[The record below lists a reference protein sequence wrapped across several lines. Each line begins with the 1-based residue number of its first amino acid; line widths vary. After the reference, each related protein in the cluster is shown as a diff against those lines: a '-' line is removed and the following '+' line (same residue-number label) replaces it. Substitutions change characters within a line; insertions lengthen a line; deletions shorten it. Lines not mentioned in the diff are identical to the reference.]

1 MNKNPWHRKIVGYIV
16 FLKIFFCFFFRTM
29 ELSRPFRLNNNL
41 HLFHPNIAAS
51 TYDAGC
57 YRHCS
62 RIDTGIWGVDH
73 LRLWHLWLHR
83 ETHENPFRYA
93 VYCIRIS
100 IYLYTVV
107 VWKTTPSK
115 LLCLNSWSPIS
126 GIPWEGAVALSEE
139 LCYWGQTL
147 KFLFFLIFY

>member
-107 VWKTTPSK
+107 VWRPLLLSFCVWIRDPQLVEFLEKEQWPYQRSCVTEGK
-115 LLCLNSWSPIS
+115 LWN
-126 GIPWEGAVALSEE
+126 
-139 LCYWGQTL
+139 
-147 KFLFFLIFY
+147 FFFF